1 MNQALVGLLAIYG
14 RVGVSDIKPDITLA
28 SLGLKPGAGD
38 LSELLIKELLSDIEI
53 FGNVKIELSAYLSFD
68 TVADL
73 NAHYEKLLS
82 TP

>member
-14 RVGVSDIKPDITLA
+14 RVGVSDIKPDTTLA

-82 TP
+82 TS